1 MSEQDR
7 VRPYHARDTATG
19 QETADVVAEVLR
31 HAAERDQAA
40 KQRNVPKRQPK
51 WMLPVSVNLAVLAV
65 YLLIAP
71 PDWAVLNPIPELP
84 IEARVD
90 DFRTAMY
97 FQGIARIEVY
107 RARTGRLPAT
117 LQEAGSTL
125 QGVDYVV
132 RGDSAYVLIGSVG
145 EEVLTYDSSV
155 ESAAA
160 FAGNVSSKI
169 SG

>member
-1 MSEQDR
+1 MSERDP
-7 VRPYHARDTATG
+7 VRPYHARDTSSG

-31 HAAERDQAA
+31 HAAEREEAA
-40 KQRNVPKRQPK
+40 KKRTKPKRQPK

-71 PDWAVLNPIPELP
+71 PDWAVLNPIPGPPVE
-84 IEARVD
+84 RQVD

-107 RARTGRLPAT
+107 RAANGRLPTT
-117 LQEAGSTL
+117 LEEAGSTL
-125 QGVDYVV
+125 AGVDYAV

-145 EEVLTYDSSV
+145 DEVLTYDSSV
-155 ESAAA
+155 QTAAA
-160 FAGNVSSKI
+160 FAGDLSSRI